1 MNRDQQV
8 RTEMTFRDVCLAVF
22 RHRKKA
28 AAAFLFVMT
37 ATVLITLV
45 TPKAYLSESKLFVRL
60 GRENAMLDSAA
71 TLGEEPVV
79 AVPISREAEINS
91 VAAMVAS
98 RAIVEQAVD
107 MVGPEL
113 ILEGPPPAPDA
124 NSGHRFR
131 KTLSKILNSLKGLVS
146 SSDVPPRERAIDQ
159 LTKDLGVEPV
169 RNTNVVLV
177 SYEASQPELAQ
188 QVVASVVDAYLDKHV
203 RLNRTSGAY
212 EFFAEHTKRLRGEL
226 EGLEEQL
233 RDLKTSTGLASA
245 GQRREQIVTR
255 IGRLEDD
262 LLGVEAARS
271 ETEAKVNALRTK
283 LAALPKEQIVETNTG
298 VGNNGTDLIRERFF
312 ALQVQEK
319 EAAAIYTED
328 HPQLQAIREQ
338 LAEAERILAQQ
349 EPTRTE
355 VTTSPDTTYEQ
366 TRLALVAEEPAL
378 ESLVAKC
385 ETLQSQLTTE
395 RASLEALN
403 ANETRIAQL
412 QRETDLR
419 EAEYRK
425 YAANLEEAR
434 IDQAMET
441 ERMSNISVVQPA
453 SLQLRAVRPR
463 KAMNLAL
470 GFVVAACVAFGVAL
484 IAEFAGPP
492 EQRAKEK
499 EDRVPQPRLA
509 TVSRR
514 SSGPLKAVH
523 KT

>member
-1 MNRDQQV
+1 MNRDRQG
-8 RTEMTFRDVCLAVF
+8 RPEMTFRDVCLAVF

-28 AAAFLFVMT
+28 AAAFLLVMT
-37 ATVLITLV
+37 ATVLITLMM
-45 TPKAYLSESKLFVRL
+45 PKAYLSESKLFVRL
-60 GRENAMLDSAA
+60 GRENAMLDPAA
-71 TLGEEPVV
+71 TLGEKSVV
-79 AVPISREAEINS
+79 AVPLSREAEINS
-91 VAAMVAS
+91 VATMLAS
-98 RAIVEQAVD
+98 RAVVEQAVD
-107 MVGPEL
+107 KIGPEL
-113 ILEGPPPAPDA
+113 ILEGPPSAPSTETGSRLREGLA
-124 NSGHRFR
+124 
-131 KTLSKILNSLKGLVS
+131 KALESLKGLVS
-146 SSDVPPRERAIDQ
+146 SSELPPRERAVEQ
-159 LTKDLGVEPV
+159 LTKDLGIEPV

-188 QVVASVVDAYLDKHV
+188 KVVASVVDTYLDQHV

-212 EFFAEHTKRLRGEL
+212 EFFSEHTKRLRDEL
-226 EGLEEQL
+226 ERLEEQL
-233 RDLKTSTGLASA
+233 RDLKTSTGLASV

-271 ETEAKVNALRTK
+271 ETQAKVDALRAK

-298 VGNNGTDLIRERFF
+298 IGNTGTDLIRERFF

-319 EAAAIYTED
+319 EAATIYTEE
-328 HPQLQAIREQ
+328 HPKLKAIREQ
-338 LAEAERILAQQ
+338 LAEAERILTQQ

-385 ETLQSQLTTE
+385 ATLQSQLTTE
-395 RASLEALN
+395 RASLATLN

-412 QRETDLR
+412 QRETELR

-425 YAANLEEAR
+425 YATNLEEAR

-441 ERMSNISVVQPA
+441 QRMSNISVVQPA
-453 SLQLRAVRPR
+453 SLQPRAVRPR

-470 GFVVAACVAFGVAL
+470 GFLVAACAAFGVAL
-484 IAEFAGPP
+484 LAEFTRPP
-492 EQRAKEK
+492 EPRDKEK
-499 EDRVPQPRLA
+499 EDHAPRPKLA
-509 TVSRR
+509 TVSRL
-514 SSGPLKAVH
+514 SPGSFTAVR